1 VVAKILHVF
10 AVAMLLV
17 SSAVISAFAQ
27 KTATLSGTIRDTQT
41 GDALPG
47 ANVVLVGTGMGATSD
62 IAGKYIVRSVPAG
75 TYTLRV
81 TYVGYKTVSSSLTVR
96 EATDVRKDFKLDA
109 VGVEGQEVVVTAQ
122 AAGQD
127 EAINRQLSSMPVMS
141 VVSAARIQE
150 LPDANAAESVGRL
163 PGVSLVRTGGEGSQV
178 VIRGLAPQYNQVTID
193 GVEMPSDVASGN
205 NLTSGDR
212 TAQESQSN
220 VLGDRGADLSM
231 ISSGMLGGIEVIKAI
246 TPDMDA
252 TLIGGVVNFGL
263 RKASRN
269 PTPADATGS
278 GGSES
283 WLPRG
288 EFRAQIGYNNLK
300 DTKND
305 YRIAGSLE
313 QRYFDEKL
321 GVFIQATGEQ
331 RNLSSNNLG
340 AGYVLNDKDH
350 GDAGI
355 PDLSSLSVTDV
366 FRTRERFGGTIV
378 LDYQHDNGEIGL
390 MNFASSSST
399 EAVNRGER
407 IAPLSDY
414 LYYTAGETNNDL
426 KVITNL
432 LSVKQEIPFFHVDL
446 RLSHSYSESHN
457 PEDLSFQFTQYP
469 AGYAN
474 MSNITKQTPS
484 VIASLLKPNGNIAS
498 LDAMSTTEIFS
509 RERTIT
515 GNLDLQTD
523 LLITEGL
530 SAKIKFGGMWQH
542 RTRSYD
548 FNENSGSAWHE
559 DVMLKAFTD
568 AYPWLIRTTG
578 GANPGDLSF
587 MNFVYDGY
595 SYGTFLNGD
604 YTLHYP
610 INVDLMWKLV
620 PVAKA
625 TPMFGDRGGYRP
637 NVLGSTINDYDGT
650 EDKSAGY
657 AMLTL
662 NIGDQVSILPG
673 VRYQNLTT
681 TYTAARGLIV
691 PGNKLQGGDTTATQE
706 HGYWLPM
713 LHLRYKPLEWLQLHF
728 AYTNTLNYPDY
739 STITPRYL
747 IGTGF
752 ISYNN
757 YRIKPATSENFDL
770 VASFHSN
777 DIGLF
782 TLDGFKKRIKNLV
795 FFSKQYLTDLSA
807 YPDLPQGGTQLYEFN
822 TYINNPIPI
831 DVWGI
836 EAEWQTH
843 LWYLPQPFSG
853 LVLNVNYTHIFSE
866 ASYPKSILTTIYN
879 DDGTYTQFSLDTSY
893 QTRMLN
899 QPNDIVN
906 VVLGY
911 DFGGFSARLSM
922 LFQDNI
928 FKQPD
933 FWMQNRVYSAK
944 YMRWDFSV
952 KQDLPWFGV
961 QLLFNFSNLTGEDEL
976 DVNQKTQYPANEQRY
991 GMSADLGFRI
1001 NF

>member
-1 VVAKILHVF
+1 MGKILLAF
-10 AVAMLLV
+10 AAVTLLV

-27 KTATLSGTIRDTQT
+27 KTATLSGTIKDAQT

-47 ANVVLVGTGMGATSD
+47 ANVVLVGSGMGATSD

-81 TYVGYKTVSSSLTVR
+81 TYVGYKTISSTLDVR

-178 VIRGLAPQYNQVTID
+178 VVRGLAPQYNQVTID
-193 GVEMPSDVASGN
+193 GVEMPSDVISGN
-205 NLTSGDR
+205 NLTSGDK

-220 VLGDRGADLSM
+220 ILGDRGADLSM

-263 RKASRN
+263 RKAARN
-269 PTPADATGS
+269 PAPADAGES
-278 GGSES
+278 GGGES
-283 WLPRG
+283 WIPRG
-288 EFRAQIGYNNLK
+288 ELRAQSGYNNLK

-305 YRIAGSLE
+305 YRFAGSLE
-313 QRYFDEKL
+313 QRYFDEKF
-321 GVFIQATGEQ
+321 GVFVQATGEQ

-340 AGYVLNDKDH
+340 VGYALNDKDH

-355 PDLSSLSVTDV
+355 PDLSSMDLTDV
-366 FRTRERFGGTIV
+366 FRIRKRVGGAVV
-378 LDYQHDNGEIGL
+378 LDYQHDKGEIGL
-390 MNFASSSST
+390 MNFASSSKT
-399 EAVNRGER
+399 QAVSRGER
-407 IAPLSDY
+407 ITPTNDY
-414 LYYTAGETNNDL
+414 LYYTAGETNNEL

-432 LSVKQEIPFFHVDL
+432 LSVKQEISLFHVDI
-446 RLSHSYSESHN
+446 RLSHSYTESHN
-457 PEDLSFQFTQYP
+457 PEDLSFQFTQHP

-474 MSNITKQTPS
+474 MSNITKQPPA
-484 VIASLLKPNGNIAS
+484 VIASLLQPNADISS
-498 LDAMSTTEIFS
+498 LDAMSTTETFS

-523 LLITEGL
+523 LLLTQGL
-530 SAKIKFGGMWQH
+530 SSKIKVGGMWQH
-542 RTRSYD
+542 RSRRYD
-548 FNENSGSAWHE
+548 FNEYSGSAWHE
-559 DVMLKAFTD
+559 DLMIGAFTK

-595 SYGTFLNGD
+595 GYQSFLNGD
-604 YTLHYP
+604 YTLRYP
-610 INVDLMWKLV
+610 INVDLMWKLL
-620 PVAKA
+620 PVAKS
-625 TPMFGDRGGYRP
+625 TPMTGFRGGYQL
-637 NVLGSTINDYDGT
+637 NVLGTTINDYDGT
-650 EDKSAGY
+650 EDKGAAY
-657 AMLTL
+657 AMVTL
-662 NIGDQVSILPG
+662 NIGDQISILPG

-681 TYTAARGLIV
+681 TYSAARGMIV
-691 PGNKLQGGDTTATQE
+691 PGNKLQGGDTTVTQA

-713 LHLRYKPLEWLQLHF
+713 VHLRYKPSEWLQLHF

-739 STITPRYL
+739 SSITPRYL
-747 IGTGF
+747 IGTGY

-757 YRIKPATSENFDL
+757 FRIKPATSENYDL
-770 VASFHSN
+770 VAAFHSN
-777 DIGLF
+777 EIGLL

-795 FFSKQYLTDLSA
+795 FFSHTYLTDLSA
-807 YPDLPQGGTQLYEFN
+807 YPDLPQGGNQLFEFN
-822 TYINNPIPI
+822 TYVNNPNPI
-831 DVWGI
+831 DLYGI
-836 EAEWQTH
+836 ETEWQTH
-843 LWYLPQPFSG
+843 FWYLPQPFSG
-853 LVLNVNYTHIFSE
+853 LVLNINYTHIFSE
-866 ASYPKSILTTIYN
+866 ASYPKTILTTLYN
-879 DDGTYTQFSLDTSY
+879 EDGTYSQSVLDTSY
-893 QTRMLN
+893 KSRLLN

-911 DFGGFSARLSM
+911 DYGGFSARLSM

-933 FWMQNRVYSAK
+933 FWMQNRVNSAR
-944 YMRWDFSV
+944 YTRWDFSV
-952 KQDLPWFGV
+952 KQDLPWYRV
-961 QLLFNFSNLTGEDEL
+961 QLIFNISNITGENEL
-976 DVNQKTQYPANEQRY
+976 DVNQKTGFPANEQRY
-991 GMSADLGFRI
+991 GMTADLGIRI
-1001 NF
+1001 LF